1 MSLGNEF
8 YPFLRKS
15 YLYRAGLHFHEHF
28 LSGMRGR
35 IMLTEGSPCICD
47 LQFKFTFIPP
57 PLDLK
62 KQYDEVLKN
71 HSAEASRAE
80 H

>member
-1 MSLGNEF
+1 
-8 YPFLRKS
+8 
-15 YLYRAGLHFHEHF
+15 
-28 LSGMRGR
+28 
-35 IMLTEGSPCICD
+35 MLTEGSPCICD

-71 HSAEASRAE
+71 HSAETSRAE